1 MIIFGKTD
9 TGVVRSNNQDSFR
22 TVTKDE
28 FSLCVVCDGM
38 GGAAGGSTA
47 SNTAC
52 DAFVEKVF
60 ALLDEKGQN
69 SEYTDILIESVKYA
83 NHKVYTLAKADKELS
98 GMGTTLCAILT
109 DGKKVYAVSVGDS
122 RIYMFDR
129 GEVLQISHDHSY
141 VQVLV
146 DSGAITKEES
156 RTHPNKNIITR
167 AIGTNEDVEC
177 DSYLMDFDADGFL
190 LCTDG
195 LTNYVSETDLK
206 NYFGKYSSDI
216 QNFADT
222 LINHANS
229 AGGSDNITVL
239 LLISGK
245 N

>member
-1 MIIFGKTD
+1 MITFGKTD

-22 TVTKDE
+22 IVTKDS

-60 ALLDEKGQN
+60 ELIDKNTQQA
-69 SEYTDILIESVKYA
+69 EYTDILVSAVNYA
-83 NHKVYTLAKADKELS
+83 NQTVYNLAKSDKELS

-109 DGKKVYAVSVGDS
+109 DGKKLYAVSVGDS
-122 RIYMFDR
+122 RIYMFSG
-129 GEVLQISHDHSY
+129 GEVIQITHDHSY
-141 VQVLV
+141 VQGLI
-146 DSGAITKEES
+146 DCGAITKEEG

-167 AIGTNEDVEC
+167 AIGTNKEVEC
-177 DSYLMDFDADGFL
+177 DSYMMSFDADGFL

-195 LTNYVSETDLK
+195 LTNYAAENDLK
-206 NYFGKYSSDI
+206 NYFDTHSKDP
-216 QNFADT
+216 QALADA

-239 LLISGK
+239 LLISDK

>member
-22 TVTKDE
+22 TVTKDG

-60 ALLDEKGQN
+60 ELIEENTKN
-69 SEYTDILIESVKYA
+69 TEYIDILIEAVKFA
-83 NHKVYTLAKADKELS
+83 NSKVYSLAKSDRELF

-122 RIYMFDR
+122 RIYMFKG
-129 GEVLQISHDHSY
+129 GEAVQISHDHSY
-141 VQVLV
+141 VQVLI
-146 DSGAITKEES
+146 DCGAITKEES

-167 AIGTNEDVEC
+167 AIGTNEEVEC
-177 DSYLMDFDADGFL
+177 DSYFVNFDADGFL

-195 LTNYVSETDLK
+195 LTNYVTETDLK
-206 NYFGKYSSDI
+206 EFFNTHSGDASHL
-216 QNFADT
+216 ADT
-222 LINHANS
+222 LINHANN

-239 LLISGK
+239 LLISDK